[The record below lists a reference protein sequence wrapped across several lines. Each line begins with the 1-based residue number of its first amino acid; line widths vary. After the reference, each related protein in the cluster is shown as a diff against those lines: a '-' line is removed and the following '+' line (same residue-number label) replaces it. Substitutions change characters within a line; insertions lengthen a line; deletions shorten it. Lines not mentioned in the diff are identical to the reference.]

1 MRSVCCLPLNM
12 TLVCAMLVLPLAA
25 APPHLIERT
34 TPHGVVVGY
43 QDTPLQPWT
52 GNKYHVH
59 DPARPVPPTVTTS
72 APTRPGT
79 PPSDA
84 IVLFD
89 GTNLDKWKPASWK
102 ILDGSVQVA
111 DHESL
116 ETRDAFGDCQ
126 LHVEWLAPADPGDN
140 FMNWGNSGVLM
151 MGLYEIQI
159 FDSWPGH
166 RRQIYPDGQAAS
178 VYGQTPPLVNAC
190 RPPGKWQTYD
200 IVFKAP
206 VFVNDKLVQ
215 KARVTMFHNG
225 VLVHLNQ
232 EIMGPMAHRQI
243 LPYRP
248 HPPKLPLMLQGH
260 ACPVR
265 FRNVWIRPLN
275 LPETGTR

>member
-1 MRSVCCLPLNM
+1 
-12 TLVCAMLVLPLAA
+12 MLVLPLAA
-25 APPHLIERT
+25 APPHLIERA

-52 GNKYHVH
+52 GNKYHVL
-59 DPARPVPPTVTTS
+59 DPARPVPPTVVTS
-72 APTRPGT
+72 APARVGA

-140 FMNWGNSGVLM
+140 FMNRGNSGVLM

-178 VYGQTPPLVNAC
+178 IYGQTPPLVNAC

-200 IVFKAP
+200 IVLRPPCSSMTSSSKKHVSP
-206 VFVNDKLVQ
+206 CSTTVFSCIGTRRSW
-215 KARVTMFHNG
+215 ARWRTARF
-225 VLVHLNQ
+225 
-232 EIMGPMAHRQI
+232 
-243 LPYRP
+243 
-248 HPPKLPLMLQGH
+248 
-260 ACPVR
+260 CPTDR
-265 FRNVWIRPLN
+265 IRPSC
-275 LPETGTR
+275 R